1 MVQYVTLMSKQIDLK
16 TFLSMYTNDLNKE
29 KQRKKTYLK
38 LLVTQSLLSLEDI
51 GTHIDPVVFHKWFSE
66 NHFHPRCL

>member
-1 MVQYVTLMSKQIDLK
+1 
-16 TFLSMYTNDLNKE
+16 MYTNDLNKE
-29 KQRKKTYLK
+29 KQRKKIYLK